1 MTPGAAED
9 LQWVLWSGT
18 LGLESPLLERFPAAA
33 AGGFDHLSLS
43 APDVARAAEQ
53 GLPATEIRR
62 RADDL
67 GLRLIMDPVMNWHP
81 ATEPSR
87 SRFARFS
94 MDEALRMCEALG
106 VASMTAI
113 ASSTSAASAD
123 ELIELFG
130 TLCDRAADLGALVH
144 LEFIPM
150 SAITDVASAW
160 AIVRGADRR
169 NGGILFDTWH
179 FFRGSA
185 DFDDLAAVPGERIF
199 AVQVDDALP
208 DVVGSL
214 WDDTQRRL
222 LPGDGCF
229 DLPRVLRML
238 VRMGGLRRVGPEVIA
253 PETAAM
259 PAADAAR
266 LAGERVR
273 ALVADAFDS
282 HSLDAR
288 ALDTRALDTEG
299 MRHD

>member
-1 MTPGAAED
+1 MKLGSATAED
-9 LQWVLWSGT
+9 LEWVLWSGT
-18 LGLESPLLERFPAAA
+18 LGLESPMLDRFPAAV

-43 APDVARAAEQ
+43 ALDVARSAEQ
-53 GLPATEIRR
+53 GLPTTEIKR

-87 SRFARFS
+87 SRFARFG

-106 VASMTAI
+106 VVSMTAI
-113 ASSTSAASAD
+113 ASSTSAASGD
-123 ELIELFG
+123 ELIGLFG
-130 TLCDRAADLGALVH
+130 TLCDRAADIGALVH

-150 SAITDVASAW
+150 TAITDVATAW
-160 AIVRGADRR
+160 AIVRQADRP

-185 DFDDLAAVPGERIF
+185 DFDDLEAVPGERIL

-208 DVVGSL
+208 EVVGSL
-214 WDDTQRRL
+214 WDDTQRRR

-229 DLPRVLRML
+229 DLPRVLRTL
-238 VRMGGLRRVGPEVIA
+238 VRTGGLRRVGPEVIA
-253 PETAAM
+253 PETAAL

-273 ALVADAFDS
+273 ALVADA
-282 HSLDAR
+282 
-288 ALDTRALDTEG
+288 LDTGGPDTEG

>member
-1 MTPGAAED
+1 
-9 LQWVLWSGT
+9 
-18 LGLESPLLERFPAAA
+18 
-33 AGGFDHLSLS
+33 
-43 APDVARAAEQ
+43 
-53 GLPATEIRR
+53 
-62 RADDL
+62 
-67 GLRLIMDPVMNWHP
+67 MNWHP

-94 MDEALRMCEALG
+94 MDEALRMSEALG
-106 VASMTAI
+106 AVSMTAI
-113 ASSTSAASAD
+113 ASSTSAASVD

-130 TLCDRAADLGALVH
+130 TLCDRAADIGALVH

-150 SAITDVASAW
+150 TAIADVATAW
-160 AIVRGADRR
+160 TIVREADRP

-185 DFDDLAAVPGERIF
+185 DFDDLEAVPGDRIL

-208 DVVGSL
+208 EVVGSL

-229 DLPRVLRML
+229 DLPRVLRTL
-238 VRMGGLRRVGPEVIA
+238 VRTGGLRLVGPEVIS

-259 PAADAAR
+259 PAVDAAR

-273 ALVADAFDS
+273 ALVADA
-282 HSLDAR
+282 LE
-288 ALDTRALDTEG
+288 TEG
-299 MRHD
+299 MRDD

>member
-1 MTPGAAED
+1 MTLGSDTAGV

-18 LGLESPLLERFPAAA
+18 LGLESPLLDRFPAAT

-43 APDVARAAEQ
+43 ALDVARAAEQ
-53 GLPATEIRR
+53 GLPTTEIKQ

-67 GLRLIMDPVMNWHP
+67 GLGLIMDPVMNWHP

-87 SRFARFS
+87 SRFARFT
-94 MDEALRMCEALG
+94 MDDALRMCEALG
-106 VASMTAI
+106 VVSMTAI
-113 ASSTSAASAD
+113 ASSTSAASGD

-130 TLCDRAADLGALVH
+130 TLCDRAADVGALVH

-150 SAITDVASAW
+150 TPITDVATAW
-160 AIVRGADRR
+160 TIVGQADRP

-185 DFDDLAAVPGERIF
+185 DFDALEAVPGERIL

-208 DVVGSL
+208 EVVGSL
-214 WDDTQRRL
+214 WDDAQRRL

-229 DLPRVLRML
+229 DLPRVLRTL
-238 VRMGGLRRVGPEVIA
+238 VRTGGLRRVGPEVIA
-253 PETAAM
+253 PESAAM

-266 LAGERVR
+266 LAGDRTR
-273 ALVADAFDS
+273 ALVADA
-282 HSLDAR
+282 LDAV
-288 ALDTRALDTEG
+288 ALDTEG

>member
-1 MTPGAAED
+1 MTLDSDTAGVV
-9 LQWVLWSGT
+9 QWVLWSGT
-18 LGLESPLLERFPAAA
+18 LGLESPLLDRFPAAT

-43 APDVARAAEQ
+43 ALDVARAAEQ
-53 GLPATEIRR
+53 GLPTTEIKQ

-67 GLRLIMDPVMNWHP
+67 GLGLIMDPVMNWHP

-87 SRFARFS
+87 SRFARFT
-94 MDEALRMCEALG
+94 MDDALRMCEALR
-106 VASMTAI
+106 VVSMTAI
-113 ASSTSAASAD
+113 ASSTSAASGD

-130 TLCDRAADLGALVH
+130 TLCDRAADVGALVH

-150 SAITDVASAW
+150 TPITDVATAW
-160 AIVRGADRR
+160 TIVGQADRP

-185 DFDDLAAVPGERIF
+185 DFDALEAVPGERIL

-208 DVVGSL
+208 EVVGSL

-229 DLPRVLRML
+229 DLPRVLRTL
-238 VRMGGLRRVGPEVIA
+238 VRTGGLRRVGPEVIA

-266 LAGERVR
+266 LAGDRTR
-273 ALVADAFDS
+273 ALVADA
-282 HSLDAR
+282 LDAV
-288 ALDTRALDTEG
+288 ALDTEG

>member
-1 MTPGAAED
+1 MTLGSDTAGV

-18 LGLESPLLERFPAAA
+18 LGLESPLLDRFPAAT

-43 APDVARAAEQ
+43 PLDVVRAAEQ
-53 GLPATEIRR
+53 GLPTTEIKQ

-67 GLRLIMDPVMNWHP
+67 GLGLIMDPVMNWHP

-87 SRFARFS
+87 SRFARFT
-94 MDEALRMCEALG
+94 MDDALRMCEALG
-106 VASMTAI
+106 VVSMTAI
-113 ASSTSAASAD
+113 ASSTSAASGD
-123 ELIELFG
+123 DLIELFG
-130 TLCDRAADLGALVH
+130 TLCDRAADVGALVH

-150 SAITDVASAW
+150 TPITDVATAW
-160 AIVRGADRR
+160 TIVGQADRP

-185 DFDDLAAVPGERIF
+185 DFDALEAVPGERIL

-208 DVVGSL
+208 EVVGSL

-229 DLPRVLRML
+229 DLPRVLRTL
-238 VRMGGLRRVGPEVIA
+238 VRTGGLRRVGPEVIA

-266 LAGERVR
+266 LAGDRTR
-273 ALVADAFDS
+273 ALVADA
-282 HSLDAR
+282 LDAV
-288 ALDTRALDTEG
+288 ALDTEG